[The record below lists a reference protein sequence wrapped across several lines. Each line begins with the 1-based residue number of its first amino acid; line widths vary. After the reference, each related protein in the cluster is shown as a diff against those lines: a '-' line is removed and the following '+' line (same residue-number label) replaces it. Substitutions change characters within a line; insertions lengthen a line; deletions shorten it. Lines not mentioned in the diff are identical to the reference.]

1 MKRIIGLTA
10 ALAMLLTAAPAAAQM
25 FGNPVYVPV
34 GMGTGVNIAGD
45 FGLGLNDASLK
56 TTYFGGRA
64 TLALP
69 FFYVTAGVG
78 SVKPSED
85 LVGAA
90 EREMT
95 YGGNIG
101 FKLLNLPLLPV
112 KVAAQAGAGYL
123 KSGDFKQID
132 IPVAVALGLSFPMVP
147 VKPWIAPRLHVRHAS
162 GGGASDTDVR
172 FGASAGINATFG
184 LFGVHAALDY
194 LKIPGSGTSP
204 LVFGAG
210 ASVGLSVPGL

>member
-1 MKRIIGLTA
+1 
-10 ALAMLLTAAPAAAQM
+10 
-25 FGNPVYVPV
+25 V

-90 EREMT
+90 DREMT

-112 KVAAQAGAGYL
+112 KVAAQAGAGYI

-147 VKPWIAPRLHVRHAS
+147 VKPWIAPRLHVRYADD
-162 GGGASDTDVR
+162 GLATDTDVR
-172 FGASAGINATFG
+172 FGGSVGINATFG

-194 LKIPGSGTSP
+194 IKFPGSDTSP